1 MGAYETFLKET
12 KSGAPSPTGAQV
24 VPPSIGGSEQPV
36 APANSAYARFQ
47 QETSGKPVAIPT
59 AIKPE
64 EKKQGLYSKIQEKGR
79 RIGVAFDAGIVSG
92 VGGLLKGLQWV
103 GDRLSGGDRIVTE
116 ASQKLLE
123 AEMKAQDDMLKIY
136 RDRKAKGDEKGAK
149 NILEKIANMKIGAN
163 FQTVNDTTD
172 TSMVGK
178 ASNKLNTLAEK
189 MKSIGGITPENQSF
203 VEKVFEGAGSSVVY
217 FVPAVGVFK
226 GASVLSAVS
235 PRVAM
240 MFGGSASATL
250 EAMAEAGQVF
260 EEVKKKGDLQLAKE
274 ASTKTFWA
282 NAILLALTENLGVF
296 NPNIKGAL
304 KKALISMPT
313 EGFQE
318 SAQQLISNVQSGRPA
333 WEGVGESGVIG
344 SIIGGV
350 MGGTMDL
357 VETKNNIKGK
367 ETLADAETQVR
378 HSEAFDI
385 AEAIKDGSVQHDAVY
400 QKGSDTVLEPK
411 FAQGRIDDVAQKL
424 DAFKKGLGDTYRS
437 AIDPK
442 NTTFDNIVKSGIDLL
457 EKTQGISL
465 ATRPVQLNEKL
476 TEKTP
481 EAENKKPQSAY
492 ERFLAEGGQSTE
504 MSAKDIQEALQAR
517 TEQIKT
523 PQKEDVSRETE
534 KKPVKMPTLEQAK
547 KLIAKEGGFAN
558 ATSLP
563 AVNAYASEQLA
574 SSLGLNQK
582 YLYTQATKQDIQL
595 RDFLARLDKETKPAM
610 RTKIGDELMG
620 VLAEGAKPKQN
631 KRIGMLDTDPTFTPR
646 MNKLIK
652 EAQEKN
658 EEFPYSKMTK
668 EEQKILDDAFS
679 RKIEEIPMKVPKN
692 FKQYEATITSK
703 TIDKSKLSDPAYFKE
718 VYESAFAVGGDK
730 DLYNIMKKELVP
742 KDKEASSFLSDLY
755 KKSKEKISTPKSGM
769 KGASIGRFREEGDI
783 TLGNFDQIQPI
794 QFPELVALAKELSG
808 SEIFAKKYKMAN
820 GMFYT
825 KDAKIGLNVDLFTK
839 GNLEQLQKTMSHEIG
854 HLIDYLPEGTMS
866 RGNLMGRLAV
876 LKNFSKDF
884 YAPAGATRSD
894 PELRAQMWELSK
906 YWKPIDEKE
915 ASPSFLAYRKSAP
928 EVYADFISVL
938 FNNPKLAGEIAPT
951 AYNLF
956 FKMLDAKPDVKR
968 AYFELQDLLRNG
980 EKVLQARRDKV
991 KNMFTIAD
999 QTSKDRQN
1007 QIELEEEAKQKS
1019 LWFKFKF
1026 QNVSR
1031 FEAIREMVKEKEKKG
1046 EFVNPDDNPVY
1057 YLEESNYLGGQ
1068 LKAIIDQRFNTI
1080 YQELQESDLTWDH
1093 LGEITFY
1100 ERILKGDRGEVANP
1114 EGIQIDFI
1122 QELYDGIESVEGDEK
1137 TATKGK
1143 VSMRE
1148 ELGEVR
1154 FAKLQALAVQ
1164 YRAQI
1169 KELYTQAHEAGMI
1182 SKEAMKMINASDF
1195 YVPFK
1200 PIKYAGTK
1208 TSYTIKNKK
1217 GTLQPIENP
1226 ANTGIEKVVSLV
1238 RAMERNKVN
1247 EKTITFLQQN
1257 FPKEIQEAKFAFNG
1271 KTRIALEPIDK
1282 KLRLVSYMK
1291 DGKMQAFYVDEYIG
1305 ESMKKT
1311 TVGGN
1316 NMILEGL
1323 RFLNS
1328 GLFRPL
1334 FITFNL
1340 GFQSFNFIR
1349 DLTRFWK
1356 NIPQMTVLKA
1366 IKLYSKSARGAKIRA
1381 FGLPENPSKADQE
1394 AYDMINKLESERILA
1409 ITYNDIIKGE
1419 DIEDRQIDRILR
1431 EVGVREA
1438 QSSKLGALGT
1448 KIGLTKNTPII
1459 KQAIGIMDFIEKT
1472 GNLIET
1478 IPKIAGYYALE
1489 GKLPAR
1495 EMRSFV
1501 RRKVGSP
1508 DFLDGGKFK
1517 PVINEIF
1524 LFSNAI
1530 FQGVRADYEVATEP
1544 KTRSGYWW
1552 KTTQATFL
1560 PKILMMLAT
1569 AGLFGEYLKEL
1580 FGKMSEYD
1588 KTNYLTVPLGK
1599 DENGKAIYFRIPQDE
1614 SSRMLGGLLWKIGGA
1629 VQDPKKLADLETY
1642 TNLLAYAGGQA
1653 PSVSPSI
1660 TSIFNTATFIS
1671 GQNPYDFFRG
1681 RPVLTDDQMQAGGME
1696 KVKPFLAYMFESMG
1710 GSLFMKLYYNET
1722 VPKDPSLSERI
1733 VGLPVV
1739 SNVAGR
1745 FIKVSNYG
1753 ETEKI
1758 REITGEIRT
1767 ENAKENIKNRRVI
1780 FDYVQKAQDKPYG
1793 EVQAIKKEMI
1803 KTMFGGELP
1812 KTKEDR
1818 LKARTYEKRF
1828 DTLKIRG
1835 SADARVDAL
1844 VTSQSNEEKV
1854 ALLTE
1859 YSQTMTKQEFDEL
1872 KKFIIKNRIVSGDA
1886 FQQFIRQQNA
1896 TK

>member
-12 KSGAPSPTGAQV
+12 KTSSPSPSGVKIT
-24 VPPSIGGSEQPV
+24 PTNLGGSEQPET
-36 APANSAYARFQ
+36 PALSAYARFK
-47 QETSGKPVAIPT
+47 QETAGKPITIPQ
-59 AIKPE
+59 AVKPTE
-64 EKKQGLYSKIQEKGR
+64 QKQGLYSKIQEKGG
-79 RIGVAFDAGIVSG
+79 RIGVSFDAGIVAG
-92 VGGLLKGLQWV
+92 VGGLLKGLSWV

-116 ASQKLLE
+116 ASEKLLQSE
-123 AEMKAQDDMLKIY
+123 IDAQTAVLKRIN
-136 RDRKAKGDEKGAK
+136 DKKAKGEDYSKE
-149 NILEKIANMKIGAN
+149 LSTLANMKIGSN

-172 TSMVGK
+172 TSIVGK
-178 ASNKLNTLAEK
+178 TGNKLNTLAEK
-189 MKSIGGITPENQSF
+189 MKKIGGITPENQSF

-226 GASVLSAVS
+226 GARVLSAVS
-235 PRVAM
+235 PRLAYI
-240 MFGGSASATL
+240 FGGSASATL

-260 EEVKKKGDLQLAKE
+260 EDVKKKDGLQQAKE

-296 NPNIKGAL
+296 NPNVKGVL

-318 SAQQLISNVQSGRPA
+318 SAQQLISNVESGRPA
-333 WEGVGESGVIG
+333 WEGVGESGIIG
-344 SIIGGV
+344 AIIGGA

-357 VETKNNIKGK
+357 VDSNGNAK
-367 ETLADAETQVR
+367 
-378 HSEAFDI
+378 
-385 AEAIKDGSVQHDAVY
+385 
-400 QKGSDTVLEPK
+400 
-411 FAQGRIDDVAQKL
+411 
-424 DAFKKGLGDTYRS
+424 
-437 AIDPK
+437 
-442 NTTFDNIVKSGIDLL
+442 
-457 EKTQGISL
+457 
-465 ATRPVQLNEKL
+465 PVQLNEKI
-476 TEKTP
+476 TAETP
-481 EAENKKPQSAY
+481 KIEGDKPQSAY
-492 ERFLAEGGQSTE
+492 EQFLAETGQSTE
-504 MSAKDIQEALQAR
+504 TPAKDIQKSISGVPEPTIKPKEEA
-517 TEQIKT
+517 
-523 PQKEDVSRETE
+523 VSRETIDLLKKTAE
-534 KKPVKMPTLEQAK
+534 KYDNLEAFIKDKLVENKSLNRVEIKTEIPTALVKDEAVTTKLEKGRKIESPIEAEFNVWDGTWIVSDGQHRIAQALENGDKMIPANISYVERVFNKNEAGTYTSIKSEKDLTEETLKKAYNEAKPTQEKIKPTKKKETREVLLYNKDSKLEYKKVESTGNGEIVGFPVFTFINKDGMTSVSDGKTTLQLGESKYKNPKRAIDEVSK
-547 KLIAKEGGFAN
+547 KLIEKAGGEKELQDQFKKA
-558 ATSLP
+558 
-563 AVNAYASEQLA
+563 
-574 SSLGLNQK
+574 QK
-582 YLYTQATKQDIQL
+582 DKLQ
-595 RDFLARLDKETKPAM
+595 FLK
-610 RTKIGDELMG
+610 
-620 VLAEGAKPKQN
+620 
-631 KRIGMLDTDPTFTPR
+631 
-646 MNKLIK
+646 
-652 EAQEKN
+652 
-658 EEFPYSKMTK
+658 
-668 EEQKILDDAFS
+668 EQKIPKP
-679 RKIEEIPMKVPKN
+679 KI
-692 FKQYEATITSK
+692 
-703 TIDKSKLSDPAYFKE
+703 
-718 VYESAFAVGGDK
+718 
-730 DLYNIMKKELVP
+730 
-742 KDKEASSFLSDLY
+742 
-755 KKSKEKISTPKSGM
+755 PKSGI
-769 KGASIGRFREEGDI
+769 KNASIGRFREEGDL
-783 TLGNFDQIQPI
+783 TLGNYDQIKPI
-794 QFPELVALAKELSG
+794 EFPELVALAKEISG
-808 SEIFAKKYKMAN
+808 SEVFAKKYKMAN

-839 GNLEQLQKTMSHEIG
+839 GNIEQLQKTMAHEIG
-854 HLIDYLPEGTMS
+854 HLIDYMPEGTLS
-866 RGNLMGRLAV
+866 RGNLMGRLSV

-884 YAPAGATRSD
+884 YAPSGATRSN
-894 PELRAQMWELSK
+894 PELNDQMWALSK
-906 YWKPIDEKE
+906 YWKPIDEKT
-915 ASPSFLAYRKSAP
+915 APKGFLAYRKSAS

-938 FNNPKLAGEIAPT
+938 FNNPKLAGELAPT

-956 FKMLDAKPDVKR
+956 FEKLDAKPDVKR

-980 EKVLQARRDKV
+980 EKVLMARRDKV

-999 QTSKDRQN
+999 QTAKDRQN
-1007 QIELEEEAKQKS
+1007 QMELEEEAKKKS

-1031 FEAIREMVKEKEKKG
+1031 FESLRELVKEKEKKG
-1046 EFVNPDDNPVY
+1046 EYVNPDDNPVY

-1068 LKAIIDQRFNTI
+1068 LKAIIDEKFNTI

-1122 QELYDGIESVEGDEK
+1122 QELYDGLESVEGDEK
-1137 TATKGK
+1137 LGNSGK
-1143 VSMRE
+1143 ASMRT
-1148 ELGEVR
+1148 ELGDVR
-1154 FAKLQALAVQ
+1154 FAKLQSLAVK
-1164 YRAQI
+1164 YRANI
-1169 KELYTQAHEAGMI
+1169 KELYRQAFDAGMI
-1182 SKEAMKMINASDF
+1182 SKEAMKMIEASDF

-1208 TSYTIKNKK
+1208 TTYSIKNKK

-1226 ANTGIEKVVSLV
+1226 ANTGVEKVVSLV

-1247 EKTITFLQQN
+1247 EKTITFLQKN
-1257 FPKEIQEAKFAFNG
+1257 FPSEIQEAKYAFNG

-1282 KLRLVSYMK
+1282 NLRLVSFMK
-1291 DGKMQAFYVDEYIG
+1291 DGKMQAYYVDQYVG
-1305 ESMKKT
+1305 EALRKS

-1316 NMILEGL
+1316 NMMLEGL

-1340 GFQSFNFIR
+1340 GFQSFNAIR
-1349 DLTRFWK
+1349 DFTRFWK
-1356 NIPQMTVLKA
+1356 NIPQMTILKS
-1366 IKLYSKSARGAKIRA
+1366 IKLYAKSARGAKIRA
-1381 FGLPENPSKADQE
+1381 FGLPKNPSVADRE

-1409 ITYNDIIKGE
+1409 ITYNDVIKGE

-1431 EVGVREA
+1431 EVGVRETK
-1438 QSSKLGALGT
+1438 SSKLGVLGS

-1495 EMRSFV
+1495 EMRSFI

-1517 PVINEIF
+1517 PVINEVF

-1530 FQGVRADYEVATEP
+1530 FQGIRADFEVASDP
-1544 KTRSGYWW
+1544 KTRSGFWW

-1560 PKILMMLAT
+1560 PKILMLMAT

-1588 KTNYLTVPLGK
+1588 KTSYITVPLGT

-1614 SSRMLGGLLWKIGGA
+1614 TSRMLGGVLWKIGSA
-1629 VQDPKKLADLETY
+1629 VQDPKKLTDVETY

-1660 TSIFNTATFIS
+1660 TSMFNVGTFIS
-1671 GQNPYDFFRG
+1671 GNNPYDFFRG
-1681 RPVLTDDQMQAGGME
+1681 RPVLTDDQMNAGGIE

-1710 GSLFMKLYYNET
+1710 GSLFAKLYYNET
-1722 VPKDPSLSERI
+1722 VPKNPSLSER
-1733 VGLPVV
+1733 VVSLPVV

-1758 REITGEIRT
+1758 REISGEIRS
-1767 ENAKENIKNRRVI
+1767 ESAKQNIKNRRVI
-1780 FDYVQKAQDKPYG
+1780 FDYVQKSEGKSYN
-1793 EVQAIKKEMI
+1793 EIQAIKREMI
-1803 KTMFGGELP
+1803 KTMFGGEIP
-1812 KTKEDR
+1812 RTKEDR
-1818 LKARTYEKRF
+1818 LKAKSFERRF
-1828 DTLKIRG
+1828 DTLKLRG
-1835 SADARVDAL
+1835 SADPRVDAL
-1844 VTSQSNEEKV
+1844 VTAQSNEEKV

-1859 YSQTMTKQEFDEL
+1859 YSKTMTKENFEEL

-1886 FQQFIRQQNA
+1886 FQQFLRVKNE

>member
-12 KSGAPSPTGAQV
+12 KSGAPSVTGAQV
-24 VPPSIGGSEQPV
+24 VPPSIGGSQQPEK
-36 APANSAYARFQ
+36 PASSAYERYR
-47 QETSGKPVAIPT
+47 QETAGKPVVIPT
-59 AIKPE
+59 ATKPE
-64 EKKQGLYSKIQEKGR
+64 GEKQGLYSKIQEKGG

-92 VGGLLKGLQWV
+92 VGGLLKGLSWV
-103 GDRLSGGDRIVTE
+103 GDRLSFGDGIVTR
-116 ASQKLLE
+116 ASEKLLQ
-123 AEMKAQDDMLKIY
+123 AEMDAQTAVIKRINEKKQKGLDYKKELDQL
-136 RDRKAKGDEKGAK
+136 AK
-149 NILEKIANMKIGAN
+149 MKVGTN

-172 TSMVGK
+172 TSAIGK
-178 ASNKLNTLAEK
+178 AGNKLNTLSEK
-189 MKSIGGITPENQSF
+189 MKKIGGITPENQSF

-235 PRVAM
+235 PKVAM
-240 MFGGSASATL
+240 LFGGSASATL

-260 EEVKKKGDLQLAKE
+260 EEVKKKGSLQDAKE

-282 NAILLALTENLGVF
+282 NAILLALTERLGVF

-318 SAQQLISNVQSGRPA
+318 SAQQLISNLQTDRPA
-333 WEGVGESGVIG
+333 WEGVAESGVIG

-350 MGGTMDL
+350 MGGTVDL
-357 VETKNNIKGK
+357 IDSKGG
-367 ETLADAETQVR
+367 
-378 HSEAFDI
+378 EA
-385 AEAIKDGSVQHDAVY
+385 
-400 QKGSDTVLEPK
+400 L
-411 FAQGRIDDVAQKL
+411 
-424 DAFKKGLGDTYRS
+424 
-437 AIDPK
+437 
-442 NTTFDNIVKSGIDLL
+442 
-457 EKTQGISL
+457 
-465 ATRPVQLNEKL
+465 PVQLDDKI

-481 EAENKKPQSAY
+481 EIKPKEPQSAY
-492 ERFLAEGGQSTE
+492 ERFLAEGGQSAQTPAQE
-504 MSAKDIQEALQAR
+504 IQEALQAR
-517 TEQIKT
+517 TKAVETT
-523 PQKEDVSRETE
+523 PKEDVSRETSKE
-534 KKPVKMPTLEQAK
+534 TGKKAVKIPSLKQAE
-547 KLIAKEGGFAN
+547 KLIEKEGGFTGAS
-558 ATSLP
+558 SLP
-563 AVNAYASEQLA
+563 ALNAYASKQLA
-574 SSLGLNQK
+574 DSLGLNQK
-582 YLYTQATKQDIQL
+582 YLYEQATKQDIQL
-595 RDFLARLDKETKPAM
+595 RDFLARLDRETKPAL
-610 RTKIGDELMG
+610 RTKIGEELLDTLG
-620 VLAEGAKPKQN
+620 KGAKPKQN
-631 KRIGMLDTDPTFTPR
+631 AKTKDGQIPQFSEKLTFEKQAIEKENLTDKELLTRKDQLEKDFKKTKGDKAWVQLSAVNEILNEKEFSKEKKISSKKEKIGMMDSDPTYTPR
-646 MNKLIK
+646 MNKLIE
-652 EAQEKN
+652 EARAKGES
-658 EEFPYSKMTK
+658 FPYTKMTT
-668 EEQKILDDAFS
+668 EEQKIVDDAF
-679 RKIEEIPMKVPKN
+679 RKTISEIPVKIPKG

-703 TIDKSKLSDPAYFKE
+703 TIDVKKLSDPAYFKE
-718 VYESAFAVGGDK
+718 VYESTFAVGGDK
-730 DLYNIMKKELVP
+730 DLYKILTKELVP
-742 KDKEASSFLSDLY
+742 KNKEASGFLADKY
-755 KKSKEKISTPKSGM
+755 KKAKEEISTPKSGI

-783 TLGNFDQIQPI
+783 NLGNFDQIQPI

-808 SEIFAKKYKMAN
+808 SEVFVKKYKMAN
-820 GMFYT
+820 GMFYS
-825 KDAKIGLNVDLFTK
+825 KDARIGLNVELFEK
-839 GNLEQLQKTMSHEIG
+839 GNLGQLQKTMAHEIG
-854 HLIDYLPEGTMS
+854 HLIDYLPEGTMA
-866 RGNLMGRLAV
+866 RGNLLGRLAV
-876 LKNFSKDF
+876 LKNFSRDF

-906 YWKPIDEKE
+906 YWKPIDETE
-915 ASPSFLAYRKSAP
+915 ASPDFLKYRKSAP

-951 AYNLF
+951 AYNIF

-968 AYFELQDLLRNG
+968 AYFELQDLLRND

-999 QTSKDRQN
+999 QTAKDRQN
-1007 QIELEEEAKQKS
+1007 QIEAEEEAKKKS

-1026 QNVSR
+1026 QHVSR
-1031 FEAIREMVKEKEKKG
+1031 FEALRELVKEKEKKG
-1046 EFVNPDDNPVY
+1046 EYVNPDDNPVY

-1068 LKAIIDQRFNTI
+1068 LKAIIDEKFNTI
-1080 YQELQESDLTWDH
+1080 YQELQENDLSWDH

-1137 TATKGK
+1137 KATKGK
-1143 VSMRE
+1143 TSMRE
-1148 ELGEVR
+1148 ELGEIR
-1154 FAKLQALAVQ
+1154 FAKLQSLAVQ
-1164 YRAQI
+1164 YRANI
-1169 KELYTQAHEAGMI
+1169 KELYQQAGDAGMI

-1247 EKTITFLQQN
+1247 EKTITFLQEN
-1257 FPKEIQEAKFAFNG
+1257 FPNEVQEAKYAFNG

-1282 KLRLVSYMK
+1282 DLRLVSFMK

-1305 ESMKKT
+1305 EAVKKS
-1311 TVGGN
+1311 TVGQN
-1316 NMILEGL
+1316 NMMLGGL
-1323 RFLNS
+1323 RFMNS

-1340 GFQSFNFIR
+1340 GFQSFNLIR
-1349 DLTRFWK
+1349 DFTRFWK
-1356 NIPQMTVLKA
+1356 NIPQMSVLRA
-1366 IKLYSKSARGAKIRA
+1366 IKLYSQSARGAKIRA
-1381 FGLPENPSKADQE
+1381 FGLPKNPSKADQE
-1394 AYDMINKLESERILA
+1394 AYDFINKLESERILA
-1409 ITYNDIIKGE
+1409 ITYNDVIKGE

-1438 QSSKLGALGT
+1438 KSTKLGVLGT
-1448 KIGLTKNTPII
+1448 KIGLTKNSPII
-1459 KQAIGIMDFIEKT
+1459 KQALGIMSFIEKT

-1478 IPKIAGYYALE
+1478 MPKIAGYYALE
-1489 GKLPAR
+1489 GKMPPR
-1495 EMRSFV
+1495 EMRSFI

-1530 FQGVRADYEVATEP
+1530 FQGVRADYEVATQP

-1560 PKILMMLAT
+1560 PKILMMMAT

-1614 SSRMLGGLLWKIGGA
+1614 TSRLLGGLLWKVGSA
-1629 VQDPKKLADLETY
+1629 VQDPAKLADMETY
-1642 TNLLAYAGGQA
+1642 TNILAYAGGQA

-1660 TSIFNTATFIS
+1660 TAFGNTISFIS

-1681 RPVLTDDQMQAGGME
+1681 RPVLTDDQMLAGGVE
-1696 KVKPFLAYMFESMG
+1696 KVKPFLAYMFENMG
-1710 GSLFMKLYYNET
+1710 GSLFAKLYYNET
-1722 VPKDPSLSERI
+1722 VPKDPSLSERL
-1733 VGLPVV
+1733 VNLPIA

-1753 ETEKI
+1753 DTEQL
-1758 REITGEIRT
+1758 REITNEIRS
-1767 ENAKENIKNRRVI
+1767 ENAREQIKNRRVI
-1780 FDYVQKAQDKPYG
+1780 FDYVQRAEDKPYG

-1803 KTMFGGELP
+1803 RAMFGGELP

-1818 LKARTYEKRF
+1818 LKARTFEKRF

-1835 SADARVDAL
+1835 TADANVDAL
-1844 VTSQSNEEKV
+1844 VTAQSNEEKV
-1854 ALLTE
+1854 ALLNE
-1859 YSQTMTKQEFDEL
+1859 FSQTMTKEEFDEL

-1886 FQQFIRQQNA
+1886 FQQFIRQKNA